1 MMTQT
6 RNRRAGVED
15 RWTDLKKPRQDR
27 NDDGTPMFDADG
39 EPVMTLKPVN
49 FGKGLRWRARYVDED
64 GKEHAKAFRV
74 KTEAQ
79 AWLDEIVAGQI
90 TGSYVD
96 PQLGKVT
103 FASFY
108 RDWSTRQVWVSG
120 TRHSM
125 DQAVNSATFGTI
137 GLADLRPSHLEA
149 WIKELQESGLQP
161 STIKTRFANVRTIIR
176 AALRDRHLARDPSEN
191 VKLPRRRKA
200 SAAMVIPTVA
210 EVGSTLHA
218 SAEWMTALVALCSF
232 AGPRRGEVSAF
243 QVGDI
248 DFLRKEIRIERQVQ
262 WPEDGTMEIRSPK
275 YGSERT
281 VYAPDELLEIV
292 AEHIRLHCPGDDPTR
307 WLFPGTMDRTRPIHA
322 ATVGRKWR
330 ELRASVNVGYRLHDL
345 RHFFASGLIAA
356 GCDVV
361 TVQRALGH
369 ASAAMTLEV
378 YGHLWPDASDR
389 TRKAA
394 GELLAAALDSP
405 ADALRTRASKTAPD

>member
-1 MMTQT
+1 MTQT

-15 RWTDLKKPRQDR
+15 RWADLKKPRQDR
-27 NDDGTPMFDADG
+27 DKDGNPMFDADG

-49 FGKGLRWRARYVDED
+49 FSKGMRWRARYVDAE
-64 GKEHAKAFRV
+64 GREHSKAFRV
-74 KTEAQ
+74 KADAQ

-90 TGSYVD
+90 TGSYID

-120 TRHSM
+120 TRHNM
-125 DQAVNSATFGTI
+125 DQAVNSATFGNI
-137 GLADLRPSHLEA
+137 GLADLRPSHLES
-149 WIKELQESGLQP
+149 WIKALQESGLQP
-161 STIKTRFANVRTIIR
+161 STIKTRFANVRTVIR

-200 SAAMVIPTVA
+200 SAAMVIPTA
-210 EVGSTLHA
+210 ADVGSALRT
-218 SAEWMTALVALCSF
+218 STGWVTAFVAVCAFSGL
-232 AGPRRGEVSAF
+232 RRGETSAL

-248 DFLRKEIRIERQVQ
+248 DFLRKELHVERQVQ
-262 WPEDGTMEIRSPK
+262 WPDDGTMEIRPPK
-275 YGSERT
+275 YSSERT
-281 VYAPDELLEIV
+281 VYAPDELLKIV
-292 AEHIRLHCPGDDPTR
+292 AEHIRLHCPGDDPAR
-307 WLFPGTMDRTRPIHA
+307 WLFPGTMNRERPIHA

-330 ELRASVNVGYRLHDL
+330 ELREAVNVDYRLHHL

-369 ASAAMTLEV
+369 ASAVETLGT

-394 GELLAAALDSP
+394 GELLEAALNAP
-405 ADALRTRASKTAPD
+405 ADALRTRASKTASD